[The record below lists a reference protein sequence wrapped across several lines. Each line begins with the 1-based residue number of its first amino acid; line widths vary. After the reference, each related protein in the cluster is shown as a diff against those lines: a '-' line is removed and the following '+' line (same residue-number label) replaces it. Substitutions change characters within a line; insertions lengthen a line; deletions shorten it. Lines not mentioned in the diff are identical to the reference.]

1 MLRVGK
7 NKDIILGTSNR
18 DVMIKE
24 FKDFLHVL
32 KKSGINITIFT
43 WEPAS
48 AFQTGFNKIR
58 GDALGRY
65 CDTDILKAQPNIF
78 GREYTEEELWANMK
92 YFLNAIIPTAEKL
105 GMILALHPNDP
116 PSEEVFRGIPNLIRA
131 RSSYERVFKLA
142 NDSPSIKMEFCCGC
156 WLEGAT
162 PMGNLLSCL
171 RDYIK
176 RDKIVIV
183 HLRNVTAPLPNF
195 TETFL
200 DEGYGDIFEIVR
212 SIVEKG
218 YKGTIILDH
227 TPELTGGL
235 GLETAFCAGYIKAMI
250 RASQAV
256 SSKTKRT

>member
-1 MLRVGK
+1 
-7 NKDIILGTSNR
+7 
-18 DVMIKE
+18 
-24 FKDFLHVL
+24 
-32 KKSGINITIFT
+32 
-43 WEPAS
+43 
-48 AFQTGFNKIR
+48 
-58 GDALGRY
+58 
-65 CDTDILKAQPNIF
+65 
-78 GREYTEEELWANMK
+78 MK
-92 YFLNAIIPTAEKL
+92 YFLDAILPTAEKL

-131 RSSYERVFKLA
+131 KASYERVFKLA
-142 NDSPSIKMEFCCGC
+142 KDSPSIKMEFCCGC

-171 RDYIK
+171 RDWIK
-176 RDKIVIV
+176 RDKVIIV

-256 SSKTKRT
+256 SSKVKRTQDLTLCLGKKETRGTLAINAKKEKAQAKSASKKKAAPKSKSKKVSASKQIKKPAAKK

>member
-1 MLRVGK
+1 
-7 NKDIILGTSNR
+7 
-18 DVMIKE
+18 
-24 FKDFLHVL
+24 
-32 KKSGINITIFT
+32 
-43 WEPAS
+43 
-48 AFQTGFNKIR
+48 
-58 GDALGRY
+58 
-65 CDTDILKAQPNIF
+65 
-78 GREYTEEELWANMK
+78 MK
-92 YFLNAIIPTAEKL
+92 YFLDAILPTAEKL

-131 RSSYERVFKLA
+131 KASYERVFKLA
-142 NDSPSIKMEFCCGC
+142 KDSPSIKMEFCCGC

-162 PMGNLLSCL
+162 PMGNLLKSL
-171 RDYIK
+171 RDFIK

-212 SIVEKG
+212 SIVEKE

-250 RASQAV
+250 RGAQAV
-256 SSKTKRT
+256 SFQKKRTQDLTLCLGKGEERGTIAINAKKAKAAAKASKKKAAPKKASPKAKKVSKSK